1 LFATSRITINGSQL
15 GNALSDLLLAP
26 EIIPGDQP
34 SYELCKTIWL
44 YHPLGNKMV
53 QSPIEMAQSQQ
64 REISIPDGPEERVRE
79 RFLAQWEQDGI
90 DDVILNVMATA
101 RAYGLASVALMCAEV
116 PPERAV
122 DVWKLPDLSVSFS
135 VFDPLNTAG
144 SLVLNQDPNSIDF
157 QKVTTIAVSGRG
169 YHRSRTV
176 TMMNERPVYINYTAS
191 AFGFVGRS
199 VFQRSLFPLKSF
211 VQSMVTDDLVTKKA
225 GVFIAM
231 LKVAGAIVDR
241 IMQVSAGLKRLF
253 VQQATNG
260 NVISIGVDEK
270 IETLNM
276 QNIDG
281 AYGMARKNI
290 LENIAVSADM
300 PAKLLNSETF
310 AEGFGEGTED
320 AKHVARYIDRV
331 RRQMGTL
338 YVFFD
343 RIEQH
348 RAWTPDFYKSIQ
360 EDFPEYRSV
369 PYKDA
374 FFRWQNSFKAVWPN
388 LLTEPDSEKVKT
400 DDVKLKAI
408 IATVEVFGPLLD
420 PENKVTLLMW
430 AADNVN
436 ENKLMFTSPLV
447 LDAKALEEYEPPQPM
462 MGLEAQGAPEE
473 PAAPKPFHD
482 EATNGRRMRRLDDA
496 ELRELVETM
505 AREPENLPARKD
517 GYAGRL
523 PAALRQIVD
532 SAGEH
537 GVTSGDGVTSG
548 PKRDRAAYMRDY
560 RARRANGQQL
570 EA

>member
-1 LFATSRITINGSQL
+1 MFAHSSQIVVNGSQL
-15 GNALSDLLLAP
+15 GNALSELLLAP

-34 SYELCKTIWL
+34 SYELCKAIWI

-64 REISIPDGPEERVRE
+64 REIAIPDGPEERVRE
-79 RFLAQWEQDGI
+79 RFVQQWEQDGI
-90 DDVILNVMATA
+90 DDVILNVMSTA
-101 RAYGLASVALMCAEV
+101 RAYGIASVALMAREV
-116 PPERAV
+116 PPETAV
-122 DVWKLPDLSVSFS
+122 DPWKLPDLSISYS

-157 QKVTTIAVSGRG
+157 QKVTTIAVSGKA

-176 TMMNERPVYINYTAS
+176 TMMNERPVYIAYTAS

-211 VQSMVTDDLVTKKA
+211 VQSMVTDDLVVKKA

-231 LKVAGAIVDR
+231 LKTAGAIIDR
-241 IMQVSAGLKRLF
+241 IMQASASLKRLF

-260 NVISIGVDEK
+260 NVISIGTDEK

-320 AKHVARYIDRV
+320 AKHIARYIDRV
-331 RRQMGTL
+331 RRQMAPL
-338 YVFFD
+338 YMFFD
-343 RIEQH
+343 RVTQH
-348 RAWTPDFYKSIQ
+348 RAWNADFYKEIQ
-360 EDFPEYRSV
+360 ADFPEYEGV
-369 PYKDA
+369 PYKEA
-374 FFRWQNSFKAVWPN
+374 FFGWRDSFKATWPN

-408 IATVEVFGPLLD
+408 IAVVEVFGPLLD
-420 PENKVTLLMW
+420 PENKVTLLTW

-436 ENKLMFTSPLV
+436 ENKMMFTSPLV
-447 LDAKALEEYEPPQPM
+447 LDAEALEDYEPPQPALR
-462 MGLEAQGAPEE
+462 LEGAQGAPKE
-473 PAAPKPFHD
+473 PKEPKPFAD
-482 EATNGRRMRRLDDA
+482 SAEGGRRMRKLDDE
-496 ELRELVETM
+496 ELRELVEIM
-505 AREPENLPARKD
+505 AQDPERLPARVRDSD
-517 GYAGRL
+517 GYA
-523 PAALRQIVD
+523 ALKQIVD
-532 SAGEH
+532 SAGEPGH
-537 GVTSGDGVTSG
+537 VTSGVTA

-560 RARRANGQQL
+560 RAGKRANG
-570 EA
+570 EARTDA